1 MPLWIVHEIDFNLFM
16 PEVVYIY
23 ADQLASRNQIA
34 GIRNPSLISS
44 IKAALKEIYSE
55 DKYAELS
62 LNMCQNMTLSQLKEF
77 KTLTNSGT
85 DANVIGAFFSKQF
98 CEELSSEN

>member
-23 ADQLASRNQIA
+23 ADQLASKNQIA

-44 IKAALKEIYSE
+44 IKAALKEIYS
-55 DKYAELS
+55 
-62 LNMCQNMTLSQLKEF
+62 
-77 KTLTNSGT
+77 
-85 DANVIGAFFSKQF
+85 
-98 CEELSSEN
+98 